1 MSEIVTTRRPPIT
14 VSLIIQTSLR
24 GPRPHF
30 HFHLTRSVI
39 FLSKLIR
46 TGGKRPLT
54 VDDLGAA
61 GKDYKSSELYKK
73 YSIEWEKEQKKKA
86 KGKKPSFIMAM
97 VRATGLCY
105 WITGILLILVSCC
118 LSFVPSIIL
127 NLLVS
132 DFESDEPGFLSSPL
146 LRVDYKMRW
155 VYSLIL
161 LVVPLLNA
169 CISSTVQMMFTKIAV
184 SLKCMA
190 SEAIYRKALRLTS
203 TAKGDTSTGQLV
215 NIMSTDTNV
224 LLQFVMIVNIIA
236 MIPLMVVL
244 PPLSHI

>member
-1 MSEIVTTRRPPIT
+1 
-14 VSLIIQTSLR
+14 
-24 GPRPHF
+24 
-30 HFHLTRSVI
+30 
-39 FLSKLIR
+39 
-46 TGGKRPLT
+46 
-54 VDDLGAA
+54 
-61 GKDYKSSELYKK
+61 
-73 YSIEWEKEQKKKA
+73 
-86 KGKKPSFIMAM
+86 MAM

-244 PPLSHI
+244 PPLSHA